1 MRLSTRTKEL
11 TLLGFGLVTCLLQRL
26 ELSCD
31 GLLCGLEP
39 SLHLLCGLELS
50 LHLLQLLSE
59 FPFACTDLSLS
70 CAYVSPSCA
79 YVILSAAQTCDR
91 RTELRHSAIES
102 LDHRFCFLHV
112 NLG

>member
-11 TLLGFGLVTCLLQRL
+11 TLLGFGLVTRLLQRL

-31 GLLCGLEP
+31 G
-39 SLHLLCGLELS
+39 LLCGLELS

-70 CAYVSPSCA
+70 CTDLSLSCAYVSP
-79 YVILSAAQTCDR
+79 SAAQTCDLCAK
-91 RTELRHSAIES
+91 LRHNAIES
-102 LDHRFCFLHV
+102 LDHCFCFLHV

>member
-31 GLLCGLEP
+31 GLLCSLEL

-70 CAYVSPSCA
+70 CTDLSLSCAYVSP
-79 YVILSAAQTCDR
+79 SAAQTCDLCAK
-91 RTELRHSAIES
+91 LRHNAIES
-102 LDHRFCFLHV
+102 LDHCFCFLHV

>member
-11 TLLGFGLVTCLLQRL
+11 TLLGFGLVTCLLQRP

-31 GLLCGLEP
+31 GLLCGLE
-39 SLHLLCGLELS
+39 LS
-50 LHLLQLLSE
+50 LLPLQLLSE
-59 FPFACTDLSLS
+59 LRFACTDFSL
-70 CAYVSPSCA
+70 ACA
-79 YVILSAAQTCDR
+79 YVILSATQTCDLR
-91 RTELRHSAIES
+91 AKLRHSAIES

>member
-11 TLLGFGLVTCLLQRL
+11 TLLGFGLVTRLLQRL

-31 GLLCGLEP
+31 GLL
-39 SLHLLCGLELS
+39 SGLELS
-50 LHLLQLLSE
+50 LLPLQPLSE
-59 FPFACTDLSLS
+59 LRFACTDFSL
-70 CAYVSPSCA
+70 ACA
-79 YVILSAAQTCDR
+79 YVILSATQTCDLR
-91 RTELRHSAIES
+91 AKLRHSAIES

>member
-31 GLLCGLEP
+31 GLLCSLEL

-70 CAYVSPSCA
+70 CAYVSPS
-79 YVILSAAQTCDR
+79 AAQTCDLCAK
-91 RTELRHSAIES
+91 LRHNAIES
-102 LDHRFCFLHV
+102 LDHCFCFLHV

>member
-50 LHLLQLLSE
+50 LEPSLHPLQLLSE
-59 FPFACTDLSLS
+59 LRFACTDFSL
-70 CAYVSPSCA
+70 ACA
-79 YVILSAAQTCDR
+79 YVILSAAQTCD
-91 RTELRHSAIES
+91 LCVKLWHNAIES
-102 LDHRFCFLHV
+102 LDHCFCFLHV